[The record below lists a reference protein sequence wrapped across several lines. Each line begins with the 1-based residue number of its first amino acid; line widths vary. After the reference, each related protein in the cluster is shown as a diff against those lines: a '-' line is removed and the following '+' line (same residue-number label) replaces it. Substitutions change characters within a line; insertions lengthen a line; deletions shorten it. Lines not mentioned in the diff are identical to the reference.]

1 MIISLTGFM
10 GCGKS
15 SIGRKLSELLR
26 CRFLDLDEVIEAGQG
41 RRIPEIFSS
50 EGEAAFRAMELDAL
64 KMTINSGADDLV
76 LALGGGTV
84 MTPECAGLVHEHTC
98 CIYLRASVETLVSR
112 LENEAAGRPLLQS
125 PEGLRE
131 RISGLMSLR
140 AATYESVAHFALDTD
155 DKSLDEITKEAFDF
169 TRG

>member
-1 MIISLTGFM
+1 M

-15 SIGRKLSELLR
+15 SVGRRLSELLC

-84 MTPECAGLVHEHTC
+84 MTPECAELVHGHTC

-112 LENEAAGRPLLQS
+112 LKNEAAGRPLLQTS
-125 PEGLRE
+125 GGLLE
-131 RISGLMSLR
+131 RISALMSLR
-140 AATYESVAHFALDTD
+140 ASTYEFVAHHAIDTD
-155 DKSLDEITKEAFDF
+155 GKSLDEIAKEAFDF